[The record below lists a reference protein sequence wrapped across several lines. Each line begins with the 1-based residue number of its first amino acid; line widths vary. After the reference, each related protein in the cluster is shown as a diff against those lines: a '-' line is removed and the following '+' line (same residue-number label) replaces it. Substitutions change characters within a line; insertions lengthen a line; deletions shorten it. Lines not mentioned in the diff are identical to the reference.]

1 MAAPVHEAGAMTEKT
16 ISRPDGARI
25 RMYDHAAHVAA
36 DRAGAPTIVLSN
48 SLATDASL
56 WSDVVERLRGRYR
69 LITYDTRGHGASHTP
84 SASARIADLSDELI
98 AVMDTAGV
106 ARAFV
111 AGISLGGMTGLQCA
125 LQAPERMLGLIACN
139 CRASIDEAG
148 IAGWEQRL
156 QVLRD
161 GGIDALAEVTLER
174 WFTPD
179 YREANQPTMARVR
192 AMIRS
197 TSPEGYE
204 ACVRAIQAIALLG
217 EIPKISLPVLLVAGA
232 QDGAAP
238 PAAMQ
243 GMAQAIPG
251 ARLEVLDPCGHLS
264 SVQRPADLA
273 SLIDGFVASGSSA
286 A

>member
-1 MAAPVHEAGAMTEKT
+1 MTETT
-16 ISRPDGARI
+16 IARPDGARI
-25 RMYDHAAHVAA
+25 SMKDHAHG
-36 DRAGAPTIVLSN
+36 RAGSGAPTVVLSN

-56 WSDVVERLRGRYR
+56 WTDVVERLRPDFR
-69 LITYDTRGHGASHTP
+69 LVTYDTRGHGASHSP
-84 SASARIADLSDELI
+84 SRTASLSTLCDDLI
-98 AVMDTAGV
+98 AVMDAAGV
-106 ARAFV
+106 ERAYV

-125 LQAPERMLGLIACN
+125 LQAPQRMLGLVACN
-139 CRASIDEAG
+139 CRASIDAAG

-156 QVLRD
+156 QVLAN
-161 GGIDALAEVTLER
+161 GGIDALAAITLER
-174 WFTPD
+174 WFTPE
-179 YREANQPTMARVR
+179 YREANPQTMERVR

-197 TSPEGYE
+197 TSPAGYE
-204 ACVRAIQAIALLG
+204 ACVRAIQAIDLLG
-217 EIPKISLPVLLVAGA
+217 QIPRIELPVLLVAGA

-273 SLIDGFVASGSSA
+273 SLIGGFASSGSQTR
-286 A
+286 

>member
-1 MAAPVHEAGAMTEKT
+1 MTEKT

-25 RMYDHAAHVAA
+25 RMYDHAAHVAG
-36 DRAGAPTIVLSN
+36 DRAGAPAIVLSN

-56 WSDVVERLRGRYR
+56 WTDVVERLRARYR
-69 LITYDTRGHGASHTP
+69 LVTYDTRGHGASHTP
-84 SASARIADLSDELI
+84 SKKARIADLCGDLV
-98 AVMDTAGV
+98 AVMDEAGL

-125 LQAPERMLGLIACN
+125 LQAPERMLGLVACN
-139 CRASIDEAG
+139 CRASIDAAG

-156 QVLRD
+156 QVLKD
-161 GGIDALAEVTLER
+161 GGIDALGEITLER
-174 WFTPD
+174 WFTPE
-179 YREANQPTMARVR
+179 YRQANPEAMARVW

-204 ACVRAIQAIALLG
+204 ACVRAIQAIDLLG

-251 ARLEVLDPCGHLS
+251 ARLELLDPCGHLS
-264 SVQRPADLA
+264 SVQRPDDLA
-273 SLIDGFVASGSSA
+273 SLIDGFVSTASPKA
-286 A
+286 